1 MTHLELRDIVKTFAT
16 ATVAGSLTV
25 PSGERLVLLGSS
37 GCGKTTMLR
46 LIAGLIEPDRG
57 DILFD
62 GASVLAVRPERRGAV
77 MAFQEHAL
85 FPFRSVGDNVG
96 YGLRVRRIAK
106 AERKLQVAEA
116 LRAVRLDGFES
127 RWPDELSGG
136 QRQRVALARA
146 IVVKPKLLL
155 LDEPLSSLD
164 RELRLELR
172 TTICELQEATGI
184 TTIIVTHDQDEAR
197 AMAEHVAIMIDG
209 EVRQTGL
216 AAAVF
221 DQPADRDVAKF
232 LGMALLASTSPEQ
245 A

>member
-1 MTHLELRDIVKTFAT
+1 MTHLELREVVKSFAA
-16 ATVAGSLTV
+16 ATVAGSFTV
-25 PSGERLVLLGSS
+25 PSGDRLVLLGSS

-62 GASVLAVRPERRGAV
+62 GASVLAVRPEQRGAV

-85 FPFRSVGDNVG
+85 FPFRTVGDNVG
-96 YGLRVRRIAK
+96 YGLRLRRVAK
-106 AERKLQVAEA
+106 AERRERVAEA
-116 LRAVRLDGFES
+116 LASVRLDGFED

-172 TTICELQEATGI
+172 STICELQQATGI
-184 TTIIVTHDQDEAR
+184 TTVIVTHDQDEAR
-197 AMAEHVAIMIDG
+197 AMADHVAIMIDG
-209 EVRQTGL
+209 AVRQTG
-216 AAAVF
+216 
-221 DQPADRDVAKF
+221 PADEVFPNPADADVAGF
-232 LGMALLASTSPEQ
+232 LGVTAPA
-245 A
+245 